1 MKVLTNKN
9 GKKIYLLNP
18 DEKARKYLAELKVGS
33 KLTNMIEPKLI
44 NGKLIRLS
52 KEDKAYRVGYLNV
65 RKDNSKAYMSK
76 LRKKISRI
84 YMSRFRHEEDFGFH
98 RLTISELPKLT
109 GEDGGKSTHASVL
122 QARVEA
128 YKAAYEKFDDALKV
142 KAKVSAA
149 KLVSQADKRRDEAFR
164 KLRNY
169 AKLMAGHPNPELAA
183 IAQEVIHI
191 LKNYDDPTTL
201 PQNEESGTLHNIM
214 QDIEALGSEKREKI
228 GIDSWSGHLKA
239 AMDAYDAAVAQR
251 AKEES
256 GREEGVVKRTRR
268 EADEAYR
275 SLVRAVNSLA
285 EIEGDTEY
293 AAFIDAMNSH
303 IEHQK
308 TTLKARAN
316 NKKGA

>member
-1 MKVLTNKN
+1 MPKDKNK
-9 GKKIYLLNP
+9 P
-18 DEKARKYLAELKVGS
+18 CRCFFS
-33 KLTNMIEPKLI
+33 
-44 NGKLIRLS
+44 
-52 KEDKAYRVGYLNV
+52 V
-65 RKDNSKAYMSK
+65 RKQGWREKFVHLQPIIYFVHPKHSGFM
-76 LRKKISRI
+76 KKISRI

-183 IAQEVIHI
+183 IAQEIIHI